1 MVALVFT
8 LLLFSTVACGFRCRV
23 NSCIK
28 CSSAP
33 ANCTVTHIDQY
44 SYNYYCQAPSGCTPQ
59 NVPTSSLD
67 GYYCNANLFIR
78 NLSSTDFDGDWFGF
92 LPSDTCEEISFLSG
106 VPLRNN
112 CLDIT
117 SRVSSLEGT
126 SIFCLCKEDNCQD
139 IINVTII
146 IDPPDSVSSS
156 TLINGVITSSSS
168 SSSAPSSVHSSVHP
182 SVHSSVH
189 PSVHSSVHSS
199 VHPSIPLYLFSST
212 TVVDYMPSSLIR
224 ATTTSSSTPTSI
236 PPFTTTPSNTPTTD
250 TVSATTI
257 AFGKS
262 RAFDL
267 YITHFN
273 VILLS
278 LVILG
283 VLGFILLVTIAL
295 FVVGLFC
302 LYRKHTSR
310 TRQEIPAL
318 RPPLSFEMK

>member
-1 MVALVFT
+1 MAASLVFT
-8 LLLFSTVACGFRCRV
+8 LLLFSTVACGLPCRV

-28 CSSAP
+28 CSNAP

-59 NVPTSSLD
+59 NVPTDVVD
-67 GYYCNANLFIR
+67 GYYCTANLFIR
-78 NLSSTDFDGDWFGF
+78 SLSSIDFDGEWFNF
-92 LPSDTCEEISFLSG
+92 VRIDSCEEISLLSG
-106 VPLRNN
+106 APLRNN

-117 SRVSSLEGT
+117 MRVSSLERT
-126 SIFCLCKEDNCQD
+126 NVRCFCKEDNCQD
-139 IINVTII
+139 TINVTII

-168 SSSAPSSVHSSVHP
+168 PSSSPSSAP
-182 SVHSSVH
+182 
-189 PSVHSSVHSS
+189 SS
-199 VHPSIPLYLFSST
+199 VHPSIPLSLFSST

-262 RAFDL
+262 HEFDL

-278 LVILG
+278 LVIIG

-302 LYRKHTSR
+302 LYRKHTSK